1 MNKLGDKFISGQMI
15 NLDCEPIEKLEKLA
29 TDLRFRCNNES
40 NDK

>member
-29 TDLRFRCNNES
+29 TDLRR
-40 NDK
+40 